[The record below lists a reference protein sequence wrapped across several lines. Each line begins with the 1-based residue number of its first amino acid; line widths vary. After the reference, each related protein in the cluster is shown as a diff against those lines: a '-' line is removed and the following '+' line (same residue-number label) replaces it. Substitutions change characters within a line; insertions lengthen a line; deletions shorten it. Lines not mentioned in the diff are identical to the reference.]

1 MTADLFSIEAP
12 TGHWLFD
19 LAIDHLPAIDGL
31 TPVAGFKAEGRTP
44 EEVAAVERAAQY
56 GAAAVFFEA
65 GRNGRAPVAQAFIFI
80 SEPGADEAFAELHK
94 RLWSWGGVPLVYRKV
109 GGAVQLFR
117 CAHDPDFM
125 AADGRMVCKPFRTLD
140 LAGRIARA
148 EAWWDAAQLRN
159 GTLWDD
165 PAICHLMLSAQK
177 AAHRK
182 LVDAV
187 RALNAELIAQSILP
201 VELRRRLLILSLLIA
216 YLEERDVLRPA
227 FFGDFQPQATRF
239 FEVLRQ
245 APALIAMLKEL
256 EARFNGNIFSLT
268 AAEETALRGSGD
280 LERFARL
287 VEGHEAPGGQLS
299 FWRLYSFRDL
309 PVELISHIY
318 QLFVT
323 DADSSV
329 YTPPMLVRLMLDEAL
344 SWERIERLLA
354 TDQVILDP
362 ACGSGVFLVEA
373 YKRLVLYWRSRN
385 DWERPGVD
393 QLRALLGRVHGVDL
407 EKGAVELAAFSL
419 CLALCDALEPAEIRS
434 SVKLFPRLGGVSL
447 HHRCFFQA
455 KEEGLVGAPV
465 GVILGNPPF
474 ESAMTTTAAQRSYDA
489 YQAEHGDLADKQ
501 LAYLFLH
508 EATAMLAPGG
518 LISMIQP
525 SGFLYN
531 QLAGPFRARYFAS
544 WNVREVL
551 DFVSVRGLFKK
562 GEADP
567 KIVIAVAE
575 SAAPE
580 ADRTLL
586 HAVFRRNGRA
596 EAEQGFE
603 IDYYDMHWLP
613 RGAIGQS
620 ADVWR
625 ANLLGGP
632 RVLSFVQRLRG
643 LRTLGDYAEA
653 EGWDYGEGFIAGQ
666 KGIDRPAEHL
676 IGKPLLPTRALSSD
690 GLDEAA
696 VTTVPAQMIKDPKSA
711 RRFTAPMLLIKE
723 HQDLFRGVREQGYLT
738 FKDEIV
744 GFAAPARDLPK
755 LRRVERWIDRNDVAL
770 RAYAAG
776 VSGRLFNRRATSIA
790 SADVLAIPYP
800 EGEDLELSDNEALLC
815 ADIVTYMRDFVRRG
829 SDAPAMKRPADEGLG
844 DFAEVFVRQV
854 QTVYPDQPFKALPA
868 FHWPGVVCQPFV
880 FGAGDVDWSGSDALA
895 TQVDA
900 LLRAQRGQSLS
911 VTRVARL
918 YDGRF
923 AFMLKPNRLRFW
935 LKSVA
940 LRDADEMLADLR
952 LQGF

>member
-1 MTADLFSIEAP
+1 MTADLFATEIP
-12 TGHWLFD
+12 IGQWLFD
-19 LAIDHLPAIDGL
+19 LAIDRLPVVDGL
-31 TPVAGFKAEGRTP
+31 TPVVGFDRHGRTP
-44 EEVAAVERAAQY
+44 EEIATIERAAQY

-65 GRNGRAPVAQAFIFI
+65 GRNGRAPVAQAFIFV
-80 SEPGADEAFAELHK
+80 SEPGGDEDFAELHK

-125 AADGRMVCKPFRTLD
+125 TDDGRVVCKPFRTLD
-140 LAGRIARA
+140 LASRIARA
-148 EAWWDAAQLRN
+148 EAWWDAGQLRN

-165 PAICHLMLSAQK
+165 PAVCHLMLSAQK

-187 RALNAELIAQSILP
+187 RALNADLVAQSILP
-201 VELRRRLLILSLLIA
+201 AELRRRLLILSLLIA

-227 FFGDFQPQATRF
+227 FFDDFLPQATRF
-239 FEVLRQ
+239 FEVLRD
-245 APALIAMLKEL
+245 APALISMLKEL
-256 EARFNGNIFSLT
+256 EARFNGNVFSLT
-268 AAEETALRGSGD
+268 AAEEEALRGSDD

-344 SWERIERLLA
+344 SWERITRLLA
-354 TDQVILDP
+354 TEEVILDP

-373 YKRLVLYWRSRN
+373 YKRLVLHWRSQN
-385 DWERPGVD
+385 QWERPGVE
-393 QLRALLGRVHGVDL
+393 QLRALLGRVHGIDL
-407 EKGAVELAAFSL
+407 EQGAVELAAFSL

-447 HHRCFFQA
+447 HHSCFFQA
-455 KEEGLVGAPV
+455 KEEDLVRAPV
-465 GVILGNPPF
+465 GVVLGNPPF
-474 ESAMTTTAAQRSYDA
+474 ESAMTTEAAERSYNA
-489 YQAEHGDLADKQ
+489 YQAEHGDLADRQ

-567 KIVIAVAE
+567 KIIIAVAE
-575 SAAPE
+575 SAAP
-580 ADRTLL
+580 DPKRNLL
-586 HAVFRRNGRA
+586 HAVFRRNGRT

-603 IDYYDMHWLP
+603 IDYYDMHWLM
-613 RGAIGQS
+613 RGSIGES

-643 LRTLGDYAEA
+643 YRTLGDYAAGEK
-653 EGWDYGEGFIAGQ
+653 WDYGEGFIAGQ

-676 IGKPLLPTRALSSD
+676 IGKPLLPTRALSAD

-696 VTTVPAQMIKDPKSA
+696 VTTVPTQKIKDPKSA

-723 HQDLFRGVREQGYLT
+723 HQDLFHGLREQGYLT

-744 GFAAPARDLPK
+744 GFAAPASDLGK
-755 LRRVERWIDRNDVAL
+755 LRQVESWIDRNNVAL

-776 VSGRLFNRRATSIA
+776 ISGRLFNRRATSIA

-800 EGEDLELSDNEALLC
+800 DCEDLDLSENEALLC
-815 ADIVTYMRDFVRRG
+815 ADIVTHMRDFVRRG
-829 SDAPAMKRPADEGLG
+829 SDAPAMKQTADEGLKG
-844 DFAEVFVRQV
+844 FAEVFVRQV
-854 QTVYPDQPFKALPA
+854 QSVYPDQPFRALAP

-880 FGAGDVDWSGSDALA
+880 FGGGDVDWSGSESLA
-895 TQVDA
+895 GQVDA
-900 LLRAQRGQSLS
+900 LLQAQKGQSLS

-918 YDGRF
+918 YEGRF

-952 LQGF
+952 HQGF